1 MVKDEVCHFSAISLI
16 AQIIASVM
24 ANIMVVS
31 KLVFQTLPLSLTSY
45 RYFDWPSYRCSS
57 ISSQS
62 GGVTGNEA
70 VLIILVITALLETIN
85 QGKEQSSVIFTITS
99 SESQKHLLQ
108 HYYSN

>member
-1 MVKDEVCHFSAISLI
+1 MVKDKVSFLCH
-16 AQIIASVM
+16 
-24 ANIMVVS
+24 
-31 KLVFQTLPLSLTSY
+31 KLNCTNNCKCNCKYNGCFQTLPLSITSY